1 VRTTLSPVP
10 SRKCQQPSESTE
22 AKLSAR
28 TPSVEQ
34 NVRPPVRE
42 RGTRQKSAIRTLIE
56 KSRNPLLPTEI
67 LEGAQQAVA
76 GLGMATIYRNLK
88 ALVEAGEVRAVELP
102 GEPTR
107 FESAHL
113 GHHHHF
119 QCRVCEKVFD
129 VQSCPG
135 NLAALAPQ
143 GFIVERH
150 ELTLYGQCRA
160 CAALVAV
167 V

>member
-1 VRTTLSPVP
+1 M
-10 SRKCQQPSESTE
+10 
-22 AKLSAR
+22 SAR

-34 NVRPPVRE
+34 KGPPPVRE

-56 KSRNPLLPTEI
+56 KSRNPLLPTEM

>member
-1 VRTTLSPVP
+1 
-10 SRKCQQPSESTE
+10 
-22 AKLSAR
+22 
-28 TPSVEQ
+28 
-34 NVRPPVRE
+34 VRE
-42 RGTRQKSAIRTLIE
+42 RETRQKSAIRALIE
-56 KSRNPLLPTEI
+56 KSRNPLLPNEI
-67 LEGAQQAVA
+67 LERAQQAVT

-119 QCRVCEKVFD
+119 QCRVCGKVFD

-135 NLAALAPQ
+135 NLADLAPR

-150 ELTLYGQCRA
+150 ELTLYGQCLACTAPQGERA
-160 CAALVAV
+160 ASTPLG
-167 V
+167 